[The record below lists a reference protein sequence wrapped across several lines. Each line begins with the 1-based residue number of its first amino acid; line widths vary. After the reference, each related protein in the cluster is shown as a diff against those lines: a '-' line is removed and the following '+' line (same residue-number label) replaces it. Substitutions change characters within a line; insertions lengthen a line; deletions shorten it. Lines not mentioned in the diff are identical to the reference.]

1 MRVTDEYISTVEFK
15 YVEQGYDP
23 DEVDDLLDE
32 IIQDYAEYDATIAQ
46 LQADIERFKVENERL
61 KVDLQGHSSP
71 SASESER
78 ESSRVPAEEA
88 TLHSRMEGMNT
99 TNFDILRRLNRLEK
113 EVFGKQMSLSK
124 E

>member
-61 KVDLQGHSSP
+61 KADLQGHSSP

-88 TLHSRMEGMNT
+88 TIHSRMESMNI

>member
-61 KVDLQGHSSP
+61 KADLQGHSSP

-88 TLHSRMEGMNT
+88 ALHSRMESMNT